1 MNLEEFTALVVE
13 DISKFEQ
20 LTNLHLTEDDLRI
33 ISMNRFAS
41 LERSITRPFTESEY
55 RHVLQTNLPFE
66 YIEQEL
72 LERSLTIEERL
83 EQEELTSLPY
93 QELVDDRIS
102 ISSGKIIKS
111 LEQQNIKPTR
121 AQLEQVNEFIGVL
134 IEFLLFLL
142 HVDSTTTSRTR

>member
-66 YIEQEL
+66 YVEQEL
-72 LERSLTIEERL
+72 LKRSLTIEERL
-83 EQEELTSLPY
+83 EQEELISLPY
-93 QELVDDRIS
+93 QELIDDRTFLF
-102 ISSGKIIKS
+102 SGKIIES